1 MKLYKQLLCIVLLA
15 VTSAHAAEEARE
27 QNTIILDEIAV
38 KNLRIQTEEAEERDF
53 ESTVFAIGRIEEI
66 PSRRSVLSS
75 RIAGRI
81 SALEAFEG
89 DTVKEGDVLA
99 TVESRQL
106 GDPPPSVQLK
116 APQGGLVVASHVRLG
131 QPVEPSAELL
141 DISDRSK
148 LWAVA
153 KIPEQEA
160 AQTKIGTRARIH
172 IPALGDELIE
182 ATLTRFGVEADRQ
195 AGTVEGIFELDNTDG
210 KLRPGMRAEFSIVL
224 ETKPFVLSIPRS
236 AIQGDPASRIIFVKD
251 FELPNAFVRVP
262 VVLGEENDQYIEVIS
277 GVFPGDEVVIQ
288 GSYVLSFVGGGSG
301 MSLKEALDAAHGHAH
316 AEDGSELGEGENPS
330 SSEEDHTG
338 HDHGGEDAHADHGS
352 HLSLPLMIYAGVMT
366 LISLITLQMLMKRS
380 QAESEAKDAE

>member
-1 MKLYKQLLCIVLLA
+1 MKVYKQLLCIALLTA
-15 VTSAHAAEEARE
+15 TSAHAAEEARE

-66 PSRRSVLSS
+66 PASRSVLSS

-81 SALEAFEG
+81 SELKAFEG
-89 DTVKEGDVLA
+89 DIVKAGDVLA

-106 GDPPPSVQLK
+106 GDPPPSVELK

-160 AQTKIGTRARIH
+160 AQVAIGTAARIH
-172 IPALGDELIE
+172 IPALGDEVFE
-182 ATLTRFGVEADRQ
+182 AELTRFGVEADRE
-195 AGTVEGIFELDNTDG
+195 AGTIEAIFELDNVDG
-210 KLRPGMRAEFSIVL
+210 KLRPGMRAEFSVVL
-224 ETKPFVLSIPRS
+224 DSQPFVLSVPRT
-236 AIQGDPASRIIFVKD
+236 AIQGDPASRVVFVKD
-251 FELPNAFVRVP
+251 YELPNAFIRVP
-262 VVLGEENDQYIEVIS
+262 VTLGGENDAYVEVLN
-277 GVFPGDEVVIQ
+277 GVFPGDEVVAQ
-288 GSYVLSFVGGGSG
+288 GSYALSFVGGGSG

-316 AEDGSELGEGENPS
+316 AEDGSELT
-330 SSEEDHTG
+330 EEDSASG
-338 HDHGGEDAHADHGS
+338 DPDDHGHAENSKASGA
-352 HLSLPLMIYAGVMT
+352 LTKPLMIYAGLVT
-366 LISLITLQMLMKRS
+366 LFALVTTQMLLKRR
-380 QAESEAKDAE
+380 QKESEASDA

>member
-1 MKLYKQLLCIVLLA
+1 MKLYNQLLCLA
-15 VTSAHAAEEARE
+15 VLTATSVHAVENTRA

-53 ESTVFAIGRIEEI
+53 EKTVFAIGRIEEI

-81 SALEAFEG
+81 SALKAYEG
-89 DTVKEGDVLA
+89 DVVEAGDVLA

-195 AGTVEGIFELDNTDG
+195 AGTIEGIFELDNSGGT
-210 KLRPGMRAEFSIVL
+210 LRPGMRAEFSIVL
-224 ETKPFVLSIPRS
+224 ETTPFVLSIPRS
-236 AIQGDPASRIIFVKD
+236 AIQGDPASRVIFVKD
-251 FELPNAFVRVP
+251 FDLPNAFVRAP

-288 GSYVLSFVGGGSG
+288 GSYALSFVGGGSG
-301 MSLKEALDAAHGHAH
+301 MSLKEALDAAHGHEH
-316 AEDGSELGEGENPS
+316 AEDGSELTE
-330 SSEEDHTG
+330 SEQSAKLKDDHEG
-338 HDHGGEDAHADHGS
+338 HDHDGDDAHTDHDG
-352 HLSLPLMIYAGVMT
+352 HLSLPLLIYAGVMT
-366 LISLITLQMLMKRS
+366 LISLITLQMLMKRR
-380 QAESEAKDAE
+380 QEESEAEDA

>member
-1 MKLYKQLLCIVLLA
+1 MKLYKQLLCIALLTA
-15 VTSAHAAEEARE
+15 TSAHAAEEARE

-38 KNLRIQTEEAEERDF
+38 KNLRIQTGEAEERDF

-66 PSRRSVLSS
+66 PASRSVLSS

-81 SALEAFEG
+81 SELKAFEG
-89 DTVKEGDVLA
+89 DIVKAGDVLA

-116 APQGGLVVASHVRLG
+116 APQSGLIVASHVRLG

-160 AQTKIGTRARIH
+160 AMTKIGTRARIH
-172 IPALGDELIE
+172 VPALGDEVIE

-195 AGTVEGIFELDNTDG
+195 AGTVEGIFELDNSEG
-210 KLRPGMRAEFSIVL
+210 KLRPGMRAEFSIIL

-236 AIQGDPASRIIFVKD
+236 AIQGDPASRVIFIKD
-251 FELPNAFVRVP
+251 FELPNAFIRSP
-262 VVLGEENDQYIEVIS
+262 VVLGDENDQYIEVIS
-277 GVFPGDEVVIQ
+277 GVFPGDEVVTR
-288 GSYVLSFVGGGSG
+288 GSSVLSFVGGGSA
-301 MSLKEALDAAHGHAH
+301 MSLKDALDAAHGHEH
-316 AEDGSELGEGENPS
+316 AEDGSELGEGEDS
-330 SSEEDHTG
+330 AEHDDEHDG
-338 HDHGGEDAHADHGS
+338 HGHNEEDAHADHDS

-366 LISLITLQMLMKRS
+366 LISLIAIQMLMKRR
-380 QAESEAKDAE
+380 QKESEAEIA